1 MRWDSEHEEGLGMA
15 QGKHYTTPIEI
26 RRAKERQL
34 FTYGFL
40 WGALCTLVVV
50 VGLVALVLWSL

>member
-1 MRWDSEHEEGLGMA
+1 MA

-26 RRAKERQL
+26 RRARERKL

-40 WGALCTLVVV
+40 WGAACTLAVV
-50 VGLVALVLWSL
+50 VGLVALVLWSI

>member
-1 MRWDSEHEEGLGMA
+1 MA

-26 RRAKERQL
+26 RRARERKL

-40 WGALCTLVVV
+40 WGSVCTLAVV
-50 VGLVALVLWSL
+50 VGLVALVLLSI